1 MAQCYSGGFIDDLSS
16 DDRIIATACDYDEVS
31 YGMGLYSYDE
41 FVFDW
46 IASVA
51 GEDPYGN
58 SVDTDD
64 NNDGFISMIESFNY
78 AEAHDFASET
88 PQYDSSPD
96 DLGYVHGLGFS
107 LYISGPTYV
116 CSSGTEFSID
126 DIPNGDTIIWPTSE
140 DISRTSSQG
149 SNPSEFETS
158 ENGDYGWIGATIASD
173 GMDYIFRNKKV
184 WQGKPDPHILGSDV
198 VNCNWPEWYFIDSQ
212 TYQWEGWQWA
222 TDYSMEILSV
232 TNGHKA
238 QIQEI
243 SEGWEQIFLEAKNDC
258 GSSEERLEVWVDCFD
273 FKLSPNPAS
282 DFVKIEIDALK
293 QQAGESMNY
302 EITIFDNLQ
311 RQIKKIISRDV
322 LSIIDTGSFLNGI
335 YYVQITYNG
344 KKYTKQL
351 IIQH

>member
-1 MAQCYSGGFIDDLSS
+1 
-16 DDRIIATACDYDEVS
+16 
-31 YGMGLYSYDE
+31 
-41 FVFDW
+41 
-46 IASVA
+46 
-51 GEDPYGN
+51 
-58 SVDTDD
+58 
-64 NNDGFISMIESFNY
+64 
-78 AEAHDFASET
+78 
-88 PQYDSSPD
+88 
-96 DLGYVHGLGFS
+96 
-107 LYISGPTYV
+107 
-116 CSSGTEFSID
+116 
-126 DIPNGDTIIWPTSE
+126 
-140 DISRTSSQG
+140 
-149 SNPSEFETS
+149 
-158 ENGDYGWIGATIASD
+158 
-173 GMDYIFRNKKV
+173 
-184 WQGKPDPHILGSDV
+184 
-198 VNCNWPEWYFIDSQ
+198 
-212 TYQWEGWQWA
+212 
-222 TDYSMEILSV
+222 MEILSV

-302 EITIFDNLQ
+302 EITIFDNLH